1 MKKYICIQ
9 IICMCSIFF
18 VPTHLLAYKYGLG
31 SCLDQSLEQV
41 IWPAIKDE
49 KLDGFI
55 FLGDNVYGDQP
66 NGKLLKMKNAYQIQK
81 NKLPKWLMQ
90 DKEILAVWDDHDFG
104 LNDGGKDYSY
114 KEEAQ
119 KMFLNF
125 WEIAENDPR
134 NFREGLYFKKERNVD
149 GTEIEI
155 IALDTRYFRSKLN
168 GKKNAYEPNKNPQAT
183 ILGNTQWDWFESSIA
198 NSSARL
204 IIILSSIQ
212 VLATDHSYEKWA
224 NFPLE
229 RSKLIR
235 ILSEAAL
242 DKTVIVVSGD
252 RHRSGIYQNDY
263 FTEIT
268 ASSLNKPGSRFK
280 ESDPLLLG
288 ETFPEINYGVL
299 NIQPAEKQ
307 IIVSIHNKKG
317 KELNSKII
325 KMFKSKDRS

>member
-1 MKKYICIQ
+1 M
-9 IICMCSIFF
+9 CMCLIFF
-18 VPTHLLAYKYGLG
+18 APNNLLAYKYGLG
-31 SCLDQSLEQV
+31 SCLDQSLEQE
-41 IWPAIKDE
+41 IWHAIKDE

-81 NKLPKWLMQ
+81 NRLPKWLMQ

-104 LNDGGKDYSY
+104 LNDGGKDYPH

-155 IALDTRYFRSKLN
+155 IALDTRYFRSKLK

-183 ILGNTQWDWFESSIA
+183 ILGNKQWDWFESSIA
-198 NSSARL
+198 NSSARV
-204 IIILSSIQ
+204 IIVLSSIQ

-242 DKTVIVVSGD
+242 DKTVIVVTGD

-325 KMFKSKDRS
+325 KMFKSKDQS

>member
-1 MKKYICIQ
+1 MGSEMCIR
-9 IICMCSIFF
+9 
-18 VPTHLLAYKYGLG
+18 
-31 SCLDQSLEQV
+31 D
-41 IWPAIKDE
+41 
-49 KLDGFI
+49 
-55 FLGDNVYGDQP
+55 
-66 NGKLLKMKNAYQIQK
+66 
-81 NKLPKWLMQ
+81 
-90 DKEILAVWDDHDFG
+90 
-104 LNDGGKDYSY
+104 
-114 KEEAQ
+114 
-119 KMFLNF
+119 
-125 WEIAENDPR
+125 R
-134 NFREGLYFKKERNVD
+134 
-149 GTEIEI
+149 
-155 IALDTRYFRSKLN
+155 
-168 GKKNAYEPNKNPQAT
+168 
-183 ILGNTQWDWFESSIA
+183 
-198 NSSARL
+198 
-204 IIILSSIQ
+204 